1 MFKNLVYLLIGLTLF
16 ASCNEETFDYSHP
29 DVKLYIKQ
37 LKAGNY
43 ASSRTQDV
51 DKMPAFTVDDIP
63 VLLEYTNDFT
73 IIPSFP
79 LALASND
86 AKLRLA
92 ECVLWTIESIRLG
105 RAASWGSKL
114 VYANADN
121 YEGIYFLSDED
132 LSKAIEYYR
141 RWWEKYTNNPDY
153 FRDNDPCLND
163 PLCGTPYMWW

>member
-1 MFKNLVYLLIGLTLF
+1 MFKKIFYLLIGLVLF
-16 ASCNEETFDYSHP
+16 TSCNEEMFDYTHP
-29 DVKLYIKQ
+29 DVKQYVKL
-37 LKAGNY
+37 LKSGNY
-43 ASSRTQDV
+43 TLFCVNSAGEIPS
-51 DKMPAFTVDDIP
+51 FTINDIP
-63 VLLEYTNDFT
+63 LLLEYTDDYTT
-73 IIPSFP
+73 ISSFP
-79 LALASND
+79 LAIAPTG
-86 AKLRLA
+86 AKPRLA

-114 VYANADN
+114 VYADADN

-141 RWWEKYTNNPDY
+141 EWWERYKNNPNY